1 MPQRVKSGLAA
12 VACALAA
19 VTAAAS
25 GGAWRSTRHGDP
37 DAGVQRLASE
47 PRGEC
52 AQCHDQH
59 ASRAGAPTGGPFPY
73 LLFAAN
79 DNALCATCHD
89 GPGRFDVYPGTAPW
103 SASTHA
109 VSPIVVWPGPEPEGR
124 PAADAGKC
132 VNCHDAH
139 GNRDADGIVPS
150 MLAVREEGL
159 CLGCH
164 DGQPAPDVRTPF
176 LRAFRHPV
184 GQGGRHDAGEGGD
197 PARFAGA
204 FRHAECADCH
214 NPHRGSRD
222 QVPPAPPAASNRLL
236 GVSRVKVTNG
246 PAATRPVYTWAGP
259 AETGFAAEYEVC
271 FKCHSSWTTQ
281 PVGQSDLAL
290 LLNPNNPSFHPV
302 VQTGRNRNIDPLA
315 FANGWTWD
323 RLVYCSDC
331 HGSDDPSVRGP
342 HGSSYRHL
350 LRKDYAAT
358 STATP
363 MAPTDLCFDCHSWD
377 TYANDR
383 AADASLAASRFNP
396 PAEAR
401 GHAYHVG
408 RREMSCYACHQ
419 SHGSTQRPALIATGR
434 APGLA
439 GYTQTATGGS
449 CTPTCHRTVSYAVNY
464 LR

>member
-1 MPQRVKSGLAA
+1 MPQRVTRGIAA
-12 VACALAA
+12 GALLLAA

-25 GGAWRSTRHGDP
+25 GGAYRFTRHGDP
-37 DAGVQRLASE
+37 ESGVLRLPGE

-52 AQCHDQH
+52 SQCHDQH
-59 ASRAGAPTGGPFPY
+59 ASRGGAPAGGPFPF

-103 SASTHA
+103 STSTHA
-109 VSPIVVWPGPEPEGR
+109 LSSVVVWPGPDPEGR

-139 GNRDADGIVPS
+139 GARDESGVVPS
-150 MLAVREEGL
+150 LASVREEGL

-164 DGQPAPDVRTPF
+164 DGSPAPDVRTPF

-184 GQGGRHDAGEGGD
+184 ATTGRHDAGEGGD
-197 PARFAGA
+197 PARFAGGN
-204 FRHAECADCH
+204 RHAECADCH
-214 NPHRGSRD
+214 NPHRGAADR
-222 QVPPAPPAASNRLL
+222 VPPAPPAASNRIL

-246 PAATRPVYTWAGP
+246 PAATRPVYTWAG
-259 AETGFAAEYEVC
+259 AGETGFAAEYEVC

-290 LLNPNNPSFHPV
+290 LFNPNNPSYHPV
-302 VQTGRNRNIDPLA
+302 EQAGRNRNVDPLA
-315 FANGWTWD
+315 FANGWSWD
-323 RLVYCSDC
+323 RLVHCSDC
-331 HGSDDPSVRGP
+331 HGSDEPSVRGP
-342 HGSSYRHL
+342 HGSAYRHL
-350 LRKDYAAT
+350 LRKDYATA
-358 STATP
+358 STAAP
-363 MAPTDLCFDCHSWD
+363 MAPTDLCFECHSWD

-383 AADASLAASRFNP
+383 APDASLAASRFNP
-396 PAEAR
+396 PAEGR

-408 RREMSCYACHQ
+408 RRELSCYACHL

-434 APGLA
+434 TPGLA
-439 GYTQTATGGS
+439 GYAQGATGGS
-449 CTPTCHRTVSYAVNY
+449 CTPTCHRPVNYAVNY
-464 LR
+464 PR